1 MVKHLLKIWKV
12 FNVCLTVL
20 WTLGVIV
27 LKECSDE
34 NFEHFLKKP
43 IQEKL
48 GISKTKYLE
57 KNFFYSTV
65 RIDAFCKNMNPRLYI
80 LFLVI
85 IFGATIIPEQE
96 GSSHH
101 PAFMGIFPTF
111 ICQPYIPV
119 HELFFWF
126 LMQLNET
133 GRLGEPKVLFLLL
146 VLIRYNW
153 KWR

>member
-20 WTLGVIV
+20 RTVGVIV
-27 LKECSDE
+27 LKECSDK

-57 KNFFYSTV
+57 KKIFFSTV
-65 RIDAFCKNMNPRLYI
+65 RIDAFCKNMNPRFYI

-85 IFGATIIPEQE
+85 IFGATIIPEQK

-101 PAFMGIFPTF
+101 PAFMGIFQTF